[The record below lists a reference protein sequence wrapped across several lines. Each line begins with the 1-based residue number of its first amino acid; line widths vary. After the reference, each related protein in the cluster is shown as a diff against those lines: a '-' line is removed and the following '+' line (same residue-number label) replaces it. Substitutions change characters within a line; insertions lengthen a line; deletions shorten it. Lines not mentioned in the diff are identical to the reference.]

1 MAVFS
6 LKNSFVNKVEEK
18 NGFIKANLS
27 DSRKKADGTWESFQW
42 LGCSIMWN
50 AKSVEIKEGDKIN
63 AEGIIYQE
71 KYQDKWFTKVV
82 IFGISI
88 EGHKG
93 ETKTE
98 APKKSNKIKMNDV
111 KVDLPKS
118 ELPDI
123 QFDDD
128 DEFDKIFGQ

>member
-27 DSRKKADGTWESFQW
+27 DSRKKADGSWESFQW
-42 LGCSIMWN
+42 LGCSIMGN
-50 AKSVEIKEGDKIN
+50 AKSVGIKEGDKIN

-82 IFGISI
+82 IFGISV

-93 ETKTE
+93 ETKTDT
-98 APKKSNKIKMNDV
+98 PKKSNKVNPKP
-111 KVDLPKS
+111 DLKLDKK
-118 ELPDI
+118 EVEDI
-123 QFDDD
+123 DFEDD
-128 DEFDKIFGQ
+128 DEFEKVFGK

>member
-27 DSRKKADGTWESFQW
+27 DSRKLADGSWESFQW
-42 LGCSIMWN
+42 LGCSIMGN
-50 AKSVEIKEGDKIN
+50 AKSVEIKEGDKVN

-71 KYQDKWFTKVV
+71 KYQDKWFTRVV

-93 ETKTE
+93 EAKTDTT
-98 APKKSNKIKMNDV
+98 KKSNKVNPKPDLKLGEPKVEMNF
-111 KVDLPKS
+111 
-118 ELPDI
+118 E
-123 QFDDD
+123 DDD
-128 DEFDKIFGQ
+128 SFPF